1 MSLVDVAKHPVDE
14 IVDFVR
20 PYFSHLPEETLRSV
34 ICGHWEFGTVD
45 AVYKDNEIVACVR
58 WNVSSSG
65 LIFDVLDYVVKP
77 GEDGARLA
85 RHLIARNWHR
95 FPSVKVI
102 RFRRERKYPGR
113 SARLYS
119 IHNMLHLKERPYG
132 R

>member
-14 IVDFVR
+14 IVDFVKPHFR
-20 PYFSHLPEETLRSV
+20 NLPEETLRSIV
-34 ICGHWEFGTVD
+34 SGHWEFGTID

-58 WNVSSSG
+58 WNVSPSG
-65 LIFDVLDYVVKP
+65 LIFDVLDYVVKE
-77 GEDGARLA
+77 GENGAKLA

-102 RFRRERKYPGR
+102 RFRRGDKYPDR
-113 SARLYS
+113 SPHIYS
-119 IHNMLHLKERPYG
+119 IHNLLHLKERPYG